1 MSAKVSGLQ
10 ELDARFRRMRAAVKA
25 ANEAGQ
31 QRDADEL
38 VRAIAGAAPRKTGTL
53 AKSVRKVEG
62 VNKRGRPYVAIVAG
76 GKTTTRK
83 IRAGVKD
90 GDFAKALV
98 SGGNQ
103 GEFDYSRA
111 VEFGAPGRPAEPFFY
126 VTYRKLKR
134 RLKARRSRVVKKA
147 IAENIR

>member
-10 ELDARFRRMRAAVKA
+10 ELDARFRRMRVAVKA
-25 ANEAGQ
+25 SSEAEQ
-31 QRDADEL
+31 HLAADQL
-38 VRAIAGAAPRKTGTL
+38 VRAIAAAAPRKTGTL

-62 VNKRGRPYVAIVAG
+62 VTKKGRRYVAVVAG
-76 GKTTTRK
+76 GRETTKK
-83 IRAGVKD
+83 IRQGVSD
-90 GDFAKALV
+90 ASFAKGVA

-111 VEFGAPGRPAEPFFY
+111 VEFGSPGEPPQPFFF

-134 RLKARRSRVVKKA
+134 RLRARRVREFKKV
-147 IAENIR
+147 IAETIR

>member
-1 MSAKVSGLQ
+1 MGAKVSGLK
-10 ELDARFRRMRAAVKA
+10 ELDARFRRMRVAVKT

-38 VRAIAGAAPRKTGTL
+38 VRVIAAAAPRKTGTL

-62 VNKRGRPYVAIVAG
+62 VTKAGRAYVAVVAG
-76 GKTTTRK
+76 GRTTTRK
-83 IRAGVKD
+83 VRKGVSD
-90 GDFAKALV
+90 ADFAKALAN
-98 SGGNQ
+98 GGNQ

-126 VTYRKLKR
+126 PTYRKLKR